1 MQQFTIIELS
11 TMLTAVLASLAMLC
25 AAVQRSKCKRVKV
38 GCIECER
45 DQKAIEMDIEN
56 RDKNKDNP
64 ARP

>member
-1 MQQFTIIELS
+1 
-11 TMLTAVLASLAMLC
+11 MLTAVLASLAMLC

-45 DQKAIEMDIEN
+45 DQKAIEMDIEGHK
-56 RDKNKDNP
+56 DKP

>member
-45 DQKAIEMDIEN
+45 DQKAIEMDIESQ
-56 RDKNKDNP
+56 DKNKDKP

>member
-45 DQKAIEMDIEN
+45 DQKAIEMDIE
-56 RDKNKDNP
+56 RQVEHKDKP

>member
-1 MQQFTIIELS
+1 MQPFTIIELS

-45 DQKAIEMDIEN
+45 DQKAIEMDIEGHK
-56 RDKNKDNP
+56 DKNNDKP
-64 ARP
+64 